1 MAGWQ
6 TSHRLARRGSDR
18 QGATPGADVDHAV
31 ERASCD
37 EQRTHSRLDLLG
49 SRVVNLRLAELQLA
63 RAVSNL
69 SFGDGQ
75 YVEVPPHCKGPT
87 KEQSARRFTPAR
99 SSCGMLRLAT
109 KVPLQAL

>member
-6 TSHRLARRGSDR
+6 TSHRLARRGSDG

-69 SFGDGQ
+69 SFVDGK
-75 YVEVPPHCKGPT
+75 YVEVSFICSSGCHGWLSAPEFT
-87 KEQSARRFTPAR
+87 ALRFRIARQSRFSPR
-99 SSCGMLRLAT
+99 G
-109 KVPLQAL
+109 